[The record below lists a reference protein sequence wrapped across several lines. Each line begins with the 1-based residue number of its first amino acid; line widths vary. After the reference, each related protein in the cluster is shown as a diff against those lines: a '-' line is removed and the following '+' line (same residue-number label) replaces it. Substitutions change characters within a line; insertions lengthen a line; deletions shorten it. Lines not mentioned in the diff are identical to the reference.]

1 MIGMLMKRNFA
12 LFRQCHVQIVIYIS
26 PFRILDYH
34 ISKYYHSL
42 PNPSVEKTFRMH
54 SVWSGRV
61 YNCIA
66 LKHLLW
72 RGHFALMSCPSGCT
86 FKWDLCQHKQM
97 SGSKSNLLSA
107 HLASSDIVAINVLI
121 CSWALWHFNW
131 YDLLMFISR
140 RPLCHDNYTNSNKRQ
155 EVDQLCSFADLLDT
169 KMPAMKIMSASK
181 KVRKLIM
188 SAHLT
193 PFSIFKLP
201 QAPGER
207 SHPFCCFSFSEA
219 NLCQSAHILEYVSYS
234 IIHILI
240 ECNMYSTH
248 VTLYTRRALYK
259 H

>member
-1 MIGMLMKRNFA
+1 MAR
-12 LFRQCHVQIVIYIS
+12 CES
-26 PFRILDYH
+26 
-34 ISKYYHSL
+34 S
-42 PNPSVEKTFRMH
+42 
-54 SVWSGRV
+54 
-61 YNCIA
+61 
-66 LKHLLW
+66 
-72 RGHFALMSCPSGCT
+72 
-86 FKWDLCQHKQM
+86 
-97 SGSKSNLLSA
+97 LLSA

-234 IIHILI
+234 ITHIII

-248 VTLYTRRALYK
+248 VTLYTRC
-259 H
+259 

>member
-1 MIGMLMKRNFA
+1 
-12 LFRQCHVQIVIYIS
+12 
-26 PFRILDYH
+26 
-34 ISKYYHSL
+34 
-42 PNPSVEKTFRMH
+42 
-54 SVWSGRV
+54 
-61 YNCIA
+61 
-66 LKHLLW
+66 
-72 RGHFALMSCPSGCT
+72 MSRSE
-86 FKWDLCQHKQM
+86 
-97 SGSKSNLLSA
+97 SSLLSA

-155 EVDQLCSFADLLDT
+155 EVDQLCSFAHHELIFWTLKCLQWESCQIQT
-169 KMPAMKIMSASK
+169 N
-181 KVRKLIM
+181 VRKLIM

-234 IIHILI
+234 IIHILT

-248 VTLYTRRALYK
+248 VTLYTRC
-259 H
+259 